1 MPSLI
6 RLIIFLAILVGLGF
20 AGMFALATMVHP
32 EQSEMT
38 IRIPVEKL
46 NPKPADTGG

>member
-6 RLIIFLAILVGLGF
+6 RLIVFLAVVAGLAF
-20 AGMFALATMVHP
+20 AGMFALANFVHP

-38 IRIPVEKL
+38 IRIPAEKL
-46 NPKPADTGG
+46 NPKSTDTGG